1 MADPLF
7 TNILAPIDGSENSV
21 QAARL
26 AFRVAKVCGAGVTLL
41 YVVDTVVMDELRKF
55 GQEHDQ
61 VQAELRENGWRYLD
75 YAAKLAEEAGVAV
88 QTELREGEP
97 YAEIVSLADS
107 MGADLIVMGHVGRRG
122 PRRILVGSVTERVIE
137 FAHCPVLVAKAPRP

>member
-1 MADPLF
+1 MDETLF
-7 TNILAPIDGSENSV
+7 TNILVPIDGSESSV

-26 AFRVAKVCGAGVTLL
+26 AFRVAKVCGATVTLL

-55 GQEHDQ
+55 EQEHSQ

-75 YAAKLAEEAGVAV
+75 YVTKLAEEVGLAV

-137 FAHCPVLVAKAPRP
+137 FAHCPVLVAKAST

>member
-1 MADPLF
+1 MDETLF
-7 TNILAPIDGSENSV
+7 TNILAPIDGSESSV

-26 AFRVAKVCGAGVTLL
+26 AFRVAKICGAAVTLL

-55 GQEHDQ
+55 GREHNQ

-75 YAAKLAEEAGVAV
+75 YVTKLAEEAGLTV

-137 FAHCPVLVAKAPRP
+137 FAHCPVLVAKAPAS